1 MEQLGKEYNSEL
13 GIPTLN
19 SHQLRCNT
27 VQGRPDTV
35 HPVLRLSAEHRIP
48 DNGSLDS
55 LDKDAD
61 NEVHRWF
68 KLLADIEHNRMPT
81 ENEISHQ
88 TRLARAEQEGVK
100 RRLRRTAEVYK
111 KQSKRRQ

>member
-1 MEQLGKEYNSEL
+1 LVFYVPPKAFPGARRFPL
-13 GIPTLN
+13 TFP
-19 SHQLRCNT
+19 
-27 VQGRPDTV
+27 
-35 HPVLRLSAEHRIP
+35 P

-111 KQSKRRQ
+111 EQSKRRQ